1 MRVDPIVKIDEIDIQ
16 EGYSGLQSKMRDIS
30 IHSQPIIEMNLLD
43 KSIPILL
50 GLFSIGSEVEVEV
63 SHLALISPI
72 SIEDHLDISLL

>member
-1 MRVDPIVKIDEIDIQ
+1 MRVDPIVEIDEINIQ
-16 EGYSGLQSKMRDIS
+16 EGYSCLQSKMRDIS

-43 KSIPILL
+43 KPISILL
-50 GLFSIGSEVEVEV
+50 GLFSIGSKVEVEV